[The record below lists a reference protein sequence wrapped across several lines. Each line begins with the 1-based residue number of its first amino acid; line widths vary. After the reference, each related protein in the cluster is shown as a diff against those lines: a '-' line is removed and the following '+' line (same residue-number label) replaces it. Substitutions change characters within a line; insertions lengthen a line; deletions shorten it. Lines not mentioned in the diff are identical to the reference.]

1 MARRGGGGELMVL
14 VFGVLLLLSYCTGDD
29 DKAGPTP
36 EAASSFASTPAP
48 ESRSL
53 YTRYVRPRVL
63 NVRSGPS
70 TAGPVVEKLQTGAR
84 VEVYESLDGWAR
96 VAPLRESARWVS
108 EGSLCTEPDC
118 GRSSLASAA
127 AWRPQRASRQ
137 SSSSGSSCPCSSS
150 NNCFGPRGGRYCITS
165 GGNKRYR

>member
-1 MARRGGGGELMVL
+1 MARRSGGGELVVL
-14 VFGVLLLLSYCTGDD
+14 VFGVLFLLSYCTGDD
-29 DKAGPTP
+29 DKAEPTL
-36 EAASSFASTPAP
+36 EAPTSVVSTLAP
-48 ESRSL
+48 ESQSL
-53 YTRYVRPRVL
+53 YVRYVRPRVL

-70 TAGPVVEKLQTGAR
+70 TAGIVVEKLQAGAR

-108 EGSLCTEPDC
+108 EGSLCTEPGC
-118 GRSSLASAA
+118 GDSSLAAA

-137 SSSSGSSCPCSSS
+137 PSSSGSSCPCSSS
-150 NNCFGPRGGRYCITS
+150 DNCFGPRGGRYCITS